1 MKFFDF
7 LFFSFLVI
15 VNKAEETKKKKKIT
29 ASKISDRKT
38 NNFITK
44 ITPW

>member
-15 VNKAEETKKKKKIT
+15 VNKAEETKKKKKT